1 MTYNTPIN
9 IFTGIVKR
17 IGANHYAKTG
27 LGWVDIR
34 IIKNFPSNKSNTISF
49 KGSKLTIPCRNEF
62 LHALEEIFID
72 EIYKLN
78 LEEKATIIDCGA
90 NIGLSIL
97 YLKRQTPTAHIIAFE
112 PDEKNFSILEK
123 NIHLINY

>member
-17 IGANHYAKTG
+17 LKRIGVNRYAKTG

-34 IIKNFPSNKSNTISF
+34 IIKNLPSKKSNTISF
-49 KGSKLTIPCRNEF
+49 KGSKLTISGRNEF

-72 EIYKLN
+72 EIS
-78 LEEKATIIDCGA
+78 C
-90 NIGLSIL
+90 
-97 YLKRQTPTAHIIAFE
+97 
-112 PDEKNFSILEK
+112 
-123 NIHLINY
+123 